1 MTTPVLDEDALVGA
15 LAHWETQAA
24 TFAQSHASDALLERL
39 RQVLSELERHHTDAG
54 ELDLLCLV
62 RQWLL
67 RRASRGAPAWL
78 RVPAS
83 DGWPACAAWRAAGFD
98 AAEVGG
104 GIDVS
109 AKHPRLPWLGAQHDL
124 LDDAFDEVQVRRTDW
139 VPAEPYIAQA
149 TGLSDFTGPG
159 QREAVRALL
168 HLPPHVT
175 LIANLPTGSGK
186 SLLAQLPA
194 LLQGEGF
201 LTLVIVPTVALSID
215 QGARMAEML
224 RRKDPRWQDCPLAYH
239 SGLTTEQRK
248 QIFQGLRDGSLP
260 VVFTSPEAATSTL
273 REVLEDS
280 ARKGRITH
288 IVVDEAHLVSSWGN
302 GFRPAFQLLP
312 ALVGRL
318 RHLGQKSAPRS
329 IRVVLASA
337 TLTPHT
343 VRFLQYAFGGPEHT
357 RVIGG
362 IHLRPEPR
370 YAIRQCADLGEQRR
384 LGVEALK
391 VAPRPFILYVTRPEE
406 AQQWLDLLG
415 QEGFGRLRQ
424 FTGET
429 PPAERQALL
438 EDWRCNRLDGM
449 VATSA
454 FGLGVDKGDV
464 RAIVHATLPES
475 LDRFYQEVGRSGRDG
490 RATASLLLFT
500 PQDVRQARD
509 MAGESFIG
517 NDIGFD
523 RWTTMIDQPVAK
535 SADSGE
541 VWLDLDRL
549 RPHLRTH
556 GRGNRTWNLRTLN
569 LMAAAG
575 LIEVTGLS
583 HRAPQPDGRVVDE
596 SQEMT
601 DVQAHFAA
609 VRILDAGH
617 RQRAVFDV
625 RMHEARQQARQAADR
640 AFDLMLGVA
649 EGRVQVET
657 ALSRLYHL
665 VLPNVWMPAA
675 SACGGCPVHW
685 SPPRLRDW
693 VPQPFVARLGLFEER
708 RAPDALLRMLPRA
721 QPNLIFVVVDD
732 VRRVLRAPPG
742 GLADALVGQL
752 RPHTV
757 LLPSGA
763 AQADVDALRGCLQ
776 RTRADAFIDRFGP
789 EDRDALDGASGEFR
803 LVFWT
808 DTAMPPMAASQLTGA
823 ACTLTVVLMSPGIT
837 DPLRPDRSWA
847 SVLPHAD
854 EDTALRALAS

>member
-1 MTTPVLDEDALVGA
+1 MSAAVLDEDALAGA

-24 TFAQSHASDALLERL
+24 VLAQSCAPDPMLERL
-39 RQVLSELERHHTDAG
+39 RQVLSGLERHDADAG

-67 RRASRGAPAWL
+67 RRAGRGAPAWL
-78 RVPAS
+78 RVP
-83 DGWPACAAWRAAGFD
+83 DGGGWPSCAAWRGAGFD

-104 GIDVS
+104 GIEVS
-109 AKHPRLPWLGAQHDL
+109 ARHPRLPWLGVQHDL
-124 LDDAFDEVQVRRTDW
+124 FDDTFDQVQVRRTDW
-139 VPAEPYIAQA
+139 VPAEPCIAQA

-168 HLPPHVT
+168 HVPPHVT

-215 QGARMAEML
+215 QGARMAELL
-224 RRKDPRWQDCPLAYH
+224 RRKDPRWQDGPLAYH
-239 SGLTTEQRK
+239 SGLTTAQRA
-248 QIFQGLRDGSLP
+248 QVFQGLRDGSLP
-260 VVFTSPEAATSTL
+260 VLFTSPEAATSTL
-273 REVLEDS
+273 REALEDS
-280 ARKGRITH
+280 ARNGRITH
-288 IVVDEAHLVSSWGN
+288 VVVDEAHLVSSWGN

-318 RHLGQKSAPRS
+318 RHLSYESARRS

-343 VRFLQYAFGGPEHT
+343 VRFLQHAFGDPEHA

-370 YAIRQCADLGEQRR
+370 YAIRRCADVEEKQR
-384 LGVEALK
+384 LAVEALK

-406 AQQWLDLLG
+406 AQQWLELLR

-464 RAIVHATLPES
+464 RTIVHATLPES

-490 RATASLLLFT
+490 RAAASLLLFT

-535 SADSGE
+535 SADSGD

-583 HRAPQPDGRVVDE
+583 HRAPLPDGMVGEE

-617 RQRAVFDV
+617 RQRAVFDA
-625 RMHEARQQARQAADR
+625 RMHETRQQARQAADW

-649 EGRVQVET
+649 EGRVEMEE
-657 ALSRLYHL
+657 ALSRLYRL
-665 VLPNVWMPAA
+665 VLSNAWMPVA
-675 SACGGCPVHW
+675 SACGGCPAHW

-708 RAPDALLRMLPRA
+708 RGPDALLRMLPRA
-721 QPNLIFVVVDD
+721 QPNLMFIVVDD

-742 GLADALVGQL
+742 GLADALVGRL

-757 LLPSGA
+757 LLPSSA
-763 AQADVDALRGCLQ
+763 AQADVQALRDCLQ
-776 RTRADAFIDRFGP
+776 RTRSDAFLDRFGP
-789 EDRDALDGASGEFR
+789 EAPDTLDGASGELR

-808 DTAMPPMAASQLTGA
+808 DPTMLPMAASQLTGA
-823 ACTLTVVLMSPGIT
+823 ACALTIVLMTPAIT

-854 EDTALRALAS
+854 EDAALRALAS

>member
-1 MTTPVLDEDALVGA
+1 MSAAVLDDDVMADALA
-15 LAHWETQAA
+15 RWETHGAA
-24 TFAQSHASDALLERL
+24 MVQSCAPDALLERL
-39 RQVLSELERHHTDAG
+39 RQVLAALARQNKGMAS
-54 ELDLLCLV
+54 LDLLSLV
-62 RQWLL
+62 RQWQL

-78 RVPAS
+78 RVP
-83 DGWPACAAWRAAGFD
+83 DGGGWPSCAAWRSAGFD
-98 AAEVGG
+98 AAGVDG
-104 GIDVS
+104 GIEIS
-109 AKHPRLPWLGAQHDL
+109 AAHPRLPWLGAQDDL
-124 LDDAFDEVQVRRTDW
+124 FDDAFDEVQVRRTDW
-139 VPAEPYIAQA
+139 VLAEPCIAQA
-149 TGLSDFTGPG
+149 TGLSSFTGPG

-168 HLPPHVT
+168 HLPPQVT

-194 LLQGEGF
+194 LMRGEGY

-215 QGARMAEML
+215 QSARMAEL
-224 RRKDPRWQDCPLAYH
+224 LCRKDPRWEDRPLAYH
-239 SGLTTEQRK
+239 GGLTTAQRA

-260 VVFTSPEAATSTL
+260 VLFTSPEAATSTL
-273 REVLEDS
+273 REALEDS
-280 ARKGRITH
+280 ARNGRITH
-288 IVVDEAHLVSSWGN
+288 VVVDEAHLVSSWGN

-312 ALVGRL
+312 ALVKRL
-318 RHLGQKSAPRS
+318 RRLGHESARRS

-343 VRFLQYAFGGPEHT
+343 VRFLQHAFGHPEHA
-357 RVIGG
+357 RVVGG

-370 YAIRQCADLGEQRR
+370 YAIRRCADLAEKQR
-384 LGVEALK
+384 LAVEALK

-406 AQQWLDLLG
+406 AQQWIELLRR
-415 QEGFGRLRQ
+415 EGFGRLRQ

-429 PPAERQALL
+429 PPAQRQALL
-438 EDWRCNRLDGM
+438 DDWRCNRLDGM

-464 RAIVHATLPES
+464 RTIVHATLPES

-490 RATASLLLFT
+490 RAAASLLLFT
-500 PQDVRQARD
+500 QQDVRQARD

-541 VWLDLDRL
+541 VWLDLNRL
-549 RPHLRTH
+549 RPDLSTH

-575 LIEVTGLS
+575 LIELTGLS
-583 HRAPQPDGRVVDE
+583 HRAPSPDGTVREE

-617 RQRAVFDV
+617 RQRAVFDA
-625 RMHEARQQARQAADR
+625 RMHEARQQARQAADW

-649 EGRVQVET
+649 EGRVEMEE
-657 ALSRLYHL
+657 ALSRLYRL
-665 VLPNVWMPAA
+665 VLPNAWMPVA
-675 SACGGCPVHW
+675 SACGGCSAHW
-685 SPPRLRDW
+685 GPPRLRDW

-708 RAPDALLRMLPRA
+708 RGPETLLRTLPRA
-721 QPNLIFVVVDD
+721 QPNLMFIVVDD
-732 VRRVLRAPPG
+732 VLRVLRAPPG
-742 GLADALVGQL
+742 GLADALVGRLQ
-752 RPHTV
+752 PHTV
-757 LLPSGA
+757 LLPSSA
-763 AQADVDALRGCLQ
+763 AQSDVQSLRDCLR
-776 RTRADAFIDRFGP
+776 RTRSDAFLDRFGS
-789 EDRDALDGASGEFR
+789 EASSVLDGASGEFR

-808 DTAMPPMAASQLTGA
+808 DPTMPAMAASQLTGA
-823 ACTLTVVLMSPGIT
+823 ACALTIVLMTPAIT

-854 EDTALRALAS
+854 EDAALRALAS